1 MKEGFSGKRLMAA
14 FSFLTIF
21 SDPSRG
27 EEDAAGS
34 LTYFPFVGLL
44 LGFFLWACAHVL
56 GEAFYPAI
64 TAVFIVSILSIVTRG
79 APLEGL
85 AATFDGFGS
94 GSEKRG
100 EILEIMR
107 RDQRG
112 TFGIMG
118 LVLALL
124 AKYLLI
130 SELIEGGHW
139 LSLLFFPTVGRWSM
153 VCLAWFFPALEEE
166 AVMEYPAP
174 RGFLWATG
182 ITLLCA
188 VLIQGFVGVGIM
200 VLVWVG
206 TYILGQYCVKK
217 IGGIT
222 THIMG
227 SSAELVEIFS
237 LAVLVAVYRSL

>member
-1 MKEGFSGKRLMAA
+1 MKEGFSGRRLMAA

-21 SDPSRG
+21 SLPSI
-27 EEDAAGS
+27 EEKDAAGA

-44 LGFFLWACAHVL
+44 LGFFLWACAHAL
-56 GEAFYPAI
+56 GDAFTPAI

-79 APLEGL
+79 APLDGL
-85 AATFDGFGS
+85 AASFDGFGS
-94 GSEKRG
+94 GGSAEEMVESMQR
-100 EILEIMR
+100 E
-107 RDQRG
+107 QRG

-130 SELIEGGHW
+130 SELIEGGH
-139 LSLLFFPTVGRWSM
+139 LFSLMFFPTVGRWSM
-153 VCLAWFFPALEEE
+153 VCLAWFFPVLDEKAI
-166 AVMEYPAP
+166 MEYPAS
-174 RGFLWATG
+174 RGFWWATG

-188 VLIQGFVGVGIM
+188 VFIQGLLGLGIM

-206 TYILGQYCVKK
+206 IYGLGQYCVKK

-222 THIMG
+222 PHIMG
-227 SSAELVEIFS
+227 GSAELVEIFS
-237 LAVLVAVYRSL
+237 LAVLVAVYGSL

>member
-1 MKEGFSGKRLMAA
+1 MKEGFSGRRLMAA
-14 FSFLTIF
+14 FSFLTII

-27 EEDAAGS
+27 EKDAAGA
-34 LTYFPFVGLL
+34 LTYFPLVGLL
-44 LGFFLWACAHVL
+44 LGCLLWACAHAL
-56 GEAFYPAI
+56 GDAFNPAI

-94 GSEKRG
+94 GGNAE
-100 EILEIMR
+100 EMVETMR
-107 RDQRG
+107 REQRG
-112 TFGIMG
+112 TFGIIG

-130 SELIEGGHW
+130 SELIAGGHV

-153 VCLAWFFPALEEE
+153 VCLGWFFPVLEEE
-166 AVMEYPAP
+166 AITAYPAS
-174 RGFLWATG
+174 RGFWWATG

-188 VLIQGFVGVGIM
+188 VLIQGFVGLGIM

-206 TYILGQYCVKK
+206 TYGLGQYCVKK

-227 SSAELVEIFS
+227 GGAELVEIFS
-237 LAVLVAVYRSL
+237 LAVLVAVYGSL